1 VSIGLWLTLQAP
13 LNVVDLRQG
22 AAFWPG
28 KSFGA
33 VVGAEVYSQEEASI
47 DWMKWLSFWIVV
59 SKNSLDKLWYLSSF
73 KHLPFF
79 QGFCNIPTSWQ
90 ETLRKSEWKANPVAG
105 SGCTSECCQTWNIH
119 GRSPDNLSPFVTCTK
134 RDVQYNQNHRD
145 G

>member
-1 VSIGLWLTLQAP
+1 MLLICGKGQLSGLASRLEL
-13 LNVVDLRQG
+13 L
-22 AAFWPG
+22 F
-28 KSFGA
+28 S
-33 VVGAEVYSQEEASI
+33 AEVYSQEEASI
-47 DWMKWLSFWIVV
+47 DWMKWLSFWIVL

-79 QGFCNIPTSWQ
+79 EGFCNIPTSWQ

-105 SGCTSECCQTWNIH
+105 SGCTSASCQTWNIH